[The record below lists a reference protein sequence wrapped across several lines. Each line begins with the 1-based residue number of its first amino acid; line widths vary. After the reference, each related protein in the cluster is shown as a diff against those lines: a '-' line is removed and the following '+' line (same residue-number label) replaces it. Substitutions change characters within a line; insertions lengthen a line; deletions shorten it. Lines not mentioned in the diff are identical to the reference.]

1 MRHSLWLYPI
11 VEIVHISG
19 FVILVGS
26 VVMFD
31 LRLLGFSRQLP
42 LTAMARHLLRWTLG
56 ALLLVVPTGLLMFSA
71 HASDFAGNSAFRL
84 KLILIA
90 AAALNAAAFHFGA
103 FKTVQRWDV
112 QVAAPLA
119 ARFAGALS
127 IALWFGVISCGRL
140 LAYL

>member
-90 AAALNAAAFHFGA
+90 AAALNAAAF
-103 FKTVQRWDV
+103 
-112 QVAAPLA
+112 
-119 ARFAGALS
+119 
-127 IALWFGVISCGRL
+127 
-140 LAYL
+140 